1 MSKSSS
7 YNKPPIHPNVWRAS
21 QLAQAQGRYI
31 DTGYKALSQQ
41 LPGKGWP
48 LGQLINVL
56 VQQPGVGELQ
66 LVLPA
71 LSHLN
76 QGPIVLLNPGYQPQ
90 IAAWVQHGLAPSH
103 LLWVAAPNSSNA
115 LWAALQI
122 LRSAA
127 FPALLFWQTE
137 ISPIAQRKLQ
147 LAAQKSQTLFFM
159 FQPIQA
165 AQQASPAPL
174 RLGVQAGPQGPN
186 IRLLKRRGSPYTKT
200 ISLPRAEF
208 LRFGHS
214 AANPSYFHHASLD
227 QSLPSQPCAQPALS

>member
-90 IAAWVQHGLAPSH
+90 IAAWVQHGLAPSQ

-115 LWAALQI
+115 LWAAIQI
-122 LRSAA
+122 LR
-127 FPALLFWQTE
+127 
-137 ISPIAQRKLQ
+137 
-147 LAAQKSQTLFFM
+147 
-159 FQPIQA
+159 
-165 AQQASPAPL
+165 
-174 RLGVQAGPQGPN
+174 
-186 IRLLKRRGSPYTKT
+186 
-200 ISLPRAEF
+200 
-208 LRFGHS
+208 
-214 AANPSYFHHASLD
+214 
-227 QSLPSQPCAQPALS
+227 